1 MRAEAADVLAE
12 GRRLL
17 ALADAS
23 GVALRLLGGAAIGLR
38 TPDLLPELARAY
50 GDLDFVAAPGSTSA
64 VSALFGEAG
73 YTPDAAFNT
82 LHGKRRL
89 IFVDPAQ
96 QRKSDVFVGTF
107 EMCHRIPVAERLE
120 LERLT
125 LPLAELL
132 VTKLQIVELN
142 DKDVRDALGLLAGH
156 EVAETDGDAINA
168 ARVAELCAA
177 DWGLWRTL
185 TANLATLRGH
195 AGDYG
200 LPDAVQRT
208 MIERIEPLLDR
219 IEAEPKPRAWRLRAR
234 VGDRVR
240 WYELPEDV

>member
-38 TPDLLPELARAY
+38 TPELLPELARAY

-89 IFVDPAQ
+89 IFVDAAQ

-107 EMCHRIPVAERLE
+107 EMCHAIPVAERLE
-120 LERLT
+120 LEPLT

-156 EVAETDGDAINA
+156 EVAETDGDGINA

-185 TANLATLRGH
+185 TANLAALRGH

-200 LPDAVQRT
+200 LPDAVQRS
-208 MIERIEPLLDR
+208 IFERIAMLLDR
-219 IEAEPKPRAWRLRAR
+219 IEGEPKPRAWRLRAR